1 MNGAEA
7 TKTVSESRVVLA
19 QHMGVS
25 DSNLAGAVHGG
36 SIMKLVDTAG
46 GLAAMKFSGSPVV
59 TAAIDELSFLEPVNL
74 GDLVTV
80 TASVNGVGDTS
91 MEVGVK
97 VETENVL
104 TGEKRHTSTAYL
116 LFVAVDVENKQP
128 VRVPRLVTESP
139 EERRR
144 ERQAKARRK
153 ARLARRD
160 STLAARA
167 DSEQAKR
174 RRQEAK
180 EARRRAP
187 MLAAKLA
194 EKADPSTA
202 AASGSEAG
210 PPGRPG
216 RKPKPE
222 AKPKPEEPAAKSAS
236 SDDMTRWR
244 RMEREAKPA
253 VAGRRSDGDS
263 PDAEQVDL
271 SRWRRRS
278 G

>member
-80 TASVNGVGDTS
+80 TASVNGVGVTS

-116 LFVAVDVENKQP
+116 LFVAVDAETKQP
-128 VRVPRLVTESP
+128 VPVPRLVTESP

-167 DSEQAKR
+167 DSEQAKK

-180 EARRRAP
+180 EARRQART
-187 MLAAKLA
+187 LAAKLA
-194 EKADPSTA
+194 EKADPSAA

-222 AKPKPEEPAAKSAS
+222 AKPKPEESAAKSAP
-236 SDDMTRWR
+236 SDEMTRWR

-253 VAGRRSDGDS
+253 LVGGGSDRGS